1 MRMDKVHRD
10 YSIRLLIGLFIN
22 LAMLKP
28 VFEAVGIGDYSMAGG
43 LNLHIALIGGAAA
56 VVILVLVSRVF
67 WRGLSWQQIGAVLL
81 TPVPVILLF
90 VALRFWFRGY

>member
-1 MRMDKVHRD
+1 MDKVHRD
-10 YSIRLLIGLFIN
+10 YSIRLQIGLFIN

-81 TPVPVILLF
+81 TPVPVIFLF